1 MAQEKEKKKR
11 NYRKQ
16 IIWTAVVLTGPVWG
30 LSILLSLTNMGVFGE
45 LPNIAQ
51 IANPDTKLATE
62 IITEGGETL
71 GTFFR
76 ENRTAATFDELSP
89 WLGKAL
95 VSTEDERFYSHSG
108 VDAKALARAVVYL
121 GSKGGGST
129 ITQQLAKMQYNEP
142 ARNLVERIGQKLG
155 EWIIAVQLERLYT
168 KDEIIALYLNQL
180 DFLYQAVGINSAARV
195 YFNKKPI
202 DLTVEE
208 AAVFIAMAKNPSLYN
223 PKRYPERV
231 KQRRDQ
237 VFVQM
242 VKNGMLTVA
251 EKDSLQQ
258 IPLQL
263 EFRPQSHT
271 AGLAPYFR
279 EYLRG
284 YMKEWIKDYEKRT
297 GRELDLYSGG
307 LKIYTTINAEMQQN
321 AEEAVQEHLG
331 NFQRVFDII
340 KEDRKYGPFYFDE
353 DPAGNVKRIVDRA
366 MKNTQRYRGMKR
378 RGASQDSIQK
388 AFTTPIPMTLFTWNG
403 DKDTVLSP
411 RDSIMY
417 YKGLYQVGM
426 MSVEPQSGHVKA
438 WVGGNDYQYFKYDHV
453 KQGKRQVGS
462 TFKPFVY
469 ASAILEKNY
478 SPCLQVPNAK
488 ICIEKGEFGLLED
501 WCPSNSDG
509 KYGGTKSLKHAL
521 ANSMN
526 TVTTFLMKQVGPRPV
541 INLARR
547 MGITGEIPEVP
558 SIALGTV
565 DLSVYEMVGSY
576 TTFANKGRYVQPI
589 MVTRIEDKNGV
600 VLEEFTP
607 ETRQVMSDRDAYV
620 ILKLLMG
627 VTEDGTGIRLRHD
640 LGKNFYRNNAVTGYP
655 YKFTNEIAGKTGT
668 TQNNS
673 DGWFMGAVPN
683 LITGVWTGCED
694 RAAHMGGRFGTY
706 YGQGATAALPIW
718 AVYMKKNYANPDL
731 GISASPFERPKGELG
746 IDVDCLPTTFDFDS
760 GEGDDFD
767 ENF

>member
-30 LSILLSLTNMGVFGE
+30 LTLLLSLTNMGVFGE

-51 IANPDTKLATE
+51 IANPETKLATE
-62 IITEGGETL
+62 IITEDGETL

-202 DLTVEE
+202 DLTIEE

-223 PKRYPERV
+223 PKRYPERT

-388 AFTTPIPMTLFTWNG
+388 VFTTPIPMTLFTWNG

-478 SPCLQVPNAK
+478 SPCMEVPNAK
-488 ICIEKGEFGLLED
+488 ICIEKGEFGLIED
-501 WCPSNSDG
+501 WCPSNSDD

-547 MGITGEIPEVP
+547 MGITGDIPEVP

-640 LGKNFYRNNAVTGYP
+640 LGKNFYRNKAVTGYP

-694 RAAHMGGRFGTY
+694 RAAHMGGGLGTY

-731 GISASPFERPKGELG
+731 GISKSPFERPKGALNT
-746 IDVDCLPTTFDFDS
+746 DVDCLPTTFDFDS